1 MKSKNI
7 DRTINSIAELPTL
20 PTIYMKLSRIL
31 NVQNS
36 SIRMISNIISEDL
49 AVSAMVLKI
58 VNSPLYGFHNKIGDM
73 QRAIVILGLNEIK
86 NLVLATSMYKT
97 IKQLKSSSAFDIQEF
112 WKHSIGCAILAKV
125 LAETAYIKNPE
136 DVFTG
141 GLLHDI
147 GKLIHFTYLR
157 EEFEGVVANVVETGS
172 QMFESEKKYWVSII
186 LRPEALWQK
195 NGACH
200 GKQST

>member
-58 VNSPLYGFHNKIGDM
+58 VNSPFYGFHNKIGDM

-97 IKQLKSSSAFDIQEF
+97 IKQLKTVMM
-112 WKHSIGCAILAKV
+112 L
-125 LAETAYIKNPE
+125 
-136 DVFTG
+136 
-141 GLLHDI
+141 
-147 GKLIHFTYLR
+147 
-157 EEFEGVVANVVETGS
+157 
-172 QMFESEKKYWVSII
+172 
-186 LRPEALWQK
+186 
-195 NGACH
+195 
-200 GKQST
+200 